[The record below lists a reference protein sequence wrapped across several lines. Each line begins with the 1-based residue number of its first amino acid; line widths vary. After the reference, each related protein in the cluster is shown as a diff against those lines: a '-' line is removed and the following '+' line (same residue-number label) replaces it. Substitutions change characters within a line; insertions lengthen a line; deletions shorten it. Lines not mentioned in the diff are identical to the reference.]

1 MSNQRALI
9 VSVCPDPVFY
19 RLAEVDVAGELGDG
33 VTWSSGMLGSP
44 AFIYIGADP
53 ALVEHVLKTAFWKY
67 EKGTWFRDT
76 MRVFLGDGIFNVD
89 GKEWQRQRKGQI
101 GHTQSPGLAIGT
113 SVHASLL
120 VAHFSSFLSRDSCLL
135 VASHMFT
142 ARNLKEDMSAVFI
155 KNAHLLLARMRQH
168 AHAQR
173 TFDIQVSDKLRE
185 MLQHNLKH
193 LQSALKTIVTHRSQ

>member
-1 MSNQRALI
+1 LTQ
-9 VSVCPDPVFY
+9 
-19 RLAEVDVAGELGDG
+19 VDVAHELGDG
-33 VTWSSGMLGSP
+33 VTWSSGMLCSP
-44 AFIYIGADP
+44 PFIYIGADP

-89 GKEWQRQRKGQI
+89 GKEWQKQRKGTNDTHQM
-101 GHTQSPGLAIGT
+101 TSPRKSRI
-113 SVHASLL
+113 
-120 VAHFSSFLSRDSCLL
+120 VAFCGSFTPVVACAAALS

-168 AHAQR
+168 AQAQR
-173 TFDIQVSDKLRE
+173 VFDIQVC
-185 MLQHNLKH
+185 
-193 LQSALKTIVTHRSQ
+193 